1 MGVWEQ
7 VVAEPKWLAIFGLF
21 LDLIGG
27 VLIAATAWFRLT
39 LAVDPLAIQSGVTGS
54 AEESKRI
61 LRWRRCAVVGGGTLL
76 SAGFALQMVSTR
88 LQIP

>member
-7 VVAEPKWLAIFGLF
+7 IVAEPKWLAIFGLF
-21 LDLIGG
+21 LDLVGG
-27 VLIAATAWFRLT
+27 VLIAATAWFR
-39 LAVDPLAIQSGVTGS
+39 VQVSVTYGGPGS
-54 AEESKRI
+54 EPKQA
-61 LRWRRCAVVGGGTLL
+61 LWRRRSAVLLGGTLL